1 MKTVFADT
9 IYWVASLN
17 SRDQW
22 HDAVVLAE
30 SALGDFQIIT
40 TELVLM
46 EILNFYAEYN
56 QLLRQSAARLVR
68 NMLNNPDIEVIKHS
82 HKTFLDGLKLYE
94 VRLDKN
100 YSLTDCVSMNLMR
113 ERGVNEVL
121 THDHHFEQEGFTIL
135 L

>member
-9 IYWVASLN
+9 IYWVPVSI
-17 SRDQW
+17 RVIKW

-68 NMLNNPDIEVIKHS
+68 NMLNIQILRS
-82 HKTFLDGLKLYE
+82 SSIRTKL
-94 VRLDKN
+94 
-100 YSLTDCVSMNLMR
+100 S
-113 ERGVNEVL
+113 
-121 THDHHFEQEGFTIL
+121 
-135 L
+135 

>member
-17 SRDQW
+17 PRDQW
-22 HDAVVLAE
+22 HEAVLRAE

-40 TELVLM
+40 TESVLI
-46 EILNFYAEYN
+46 EVLNFYAEYK
-56 QLLRQSAARLVR
+56 QFLRQSAARLVR
-68 NMLNNPDIEVIKHS
+68 SSLDNFDIEIVKHS
-82 HKTFLDGLKLYE
+82 YETFLAGLELYE
-94 VRLDKN
+94 ARPDKG
-100 YSLTDCVSMNLMR
+100 YSVTDCISMNLMR

-121 THDHHFEQEGFTIL
+121 THDHHFEQEGFAVL